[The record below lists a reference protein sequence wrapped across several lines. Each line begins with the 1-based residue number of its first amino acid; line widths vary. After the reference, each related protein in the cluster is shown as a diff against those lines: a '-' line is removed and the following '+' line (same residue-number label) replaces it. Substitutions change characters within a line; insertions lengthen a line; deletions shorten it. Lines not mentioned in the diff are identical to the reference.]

1 MPTTETLVRD
11 RSVSGGLASGGQLP
25 AATLHV
31 TQQNGDCRI
40 QALGIGTLLQWGTT
54 AGIQAKHAKRFPRE
68 VITRALYVPT
78 YRAPVTEALAGDDGT
93 LWLRWDPVTSSD
105 LYSVLG
111 VDGRIVAHVHAS
123 SRVRLRW
130 VSRTTAWGEERDEDD
145 VPTLVRYRVTS
156 AK

>member
-1 MPTTETLVRD
+1 MLSTEPHSGGRRRTHLHAGVACRD
-11 RSVSGGLASGGQLP
+11 RRGTGAGLQR
-25 AATLHV
+25 TLH
-31 TQQNGDCRI
+31 TS
-40 QALGIGTLLQWGTT
+40 
-54 AGIQAKHAKRFPRE
+54 FPRE
-68 VITRALYVPT
+68 VITRALYVPP

-93 LWLRWDPVTSSD
+93 LWLRWDSATSPD

-130 VSRTTAWGEERDEDD
+130 VSGTTVWGEERDEDD

>member
-1 MPTTETLVRD
+1 MTALRPNGDTAWSRAYPYTPARLDARVVDSVRE
-11 RSVSGGLASGGQLP
+11 GLQR
-25 AATLHV
+25 TLH
-31 TQQNGDCRI
+31 TS
-40 QALGIGTLLQWGTT
+40 
-54 AGIQAKHAKRFPRE
+54 FPRE

-93 LWLRWDPVTSSD
+93 LWLRWESATSSD

-130 VSRTTAWGEERDEDD
+130 VFGTTAWGEERDEDN

>member
-1 MPTTETLVRD
+1 MREGLQRTLQ
-11 RSVSGGLASGGQLP
+11 AS
-25 AATLHV
+25 
-31 TQQNGDCRI
+31 
-40 QALGIGTLLQWGTT
+40 
-54 AGIQAKHAKRFPRE
+54 FPRDE
-68 VITRALYVPT
+68 IARALYVPK

-93 LWLRWDPVTSSD
+93 LWLRWEAATSPD

-130 VSRTTAWGEERDEDD
+130 VSGTTAWGEERDEDD

-156 AK
+156 AR